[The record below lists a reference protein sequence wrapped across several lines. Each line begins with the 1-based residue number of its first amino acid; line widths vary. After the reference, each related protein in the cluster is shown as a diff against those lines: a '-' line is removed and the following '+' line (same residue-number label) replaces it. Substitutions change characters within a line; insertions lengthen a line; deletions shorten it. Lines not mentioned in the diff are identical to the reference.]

1 MKRVAPTLKSI
12 GDLASAGLIP
22 AADLSRLKQV
32 SARYAVGVTPAM
44 AALIDAGDAA
54 DPIARQFIPTLAEL
68 EHRADELSDP
78 IGDAAHSPVPGVV
91 HRYPDRALLKL
102 VHACPVYCRFCFR
115 REMVG
120 PGGAALNG
128 TALDAAI
135 AYLAS
140 QPGIWEVVMT
150 GGDPFTLSMRR
161 VREITRRLEAIA
173 HLKVIR
179 WHSRVPVVAP
189 ERVTVE
195 YARALRAKGKATWIG
210 IHANHPRELTLEAR
224 AALARLADAGNV
236 LISQS
241 VLLRGV
247 NDDVETLEALM
258 RAFVENR
265 VKPYYLH
272 HPDMAPGT
280 GHFRLGLAE
289 AQALVKALRGRVSGL
304 CQPVHVLDLPG
315 GHGKVPVGSGLA
327 TAPPSPGEPWL
338 FEDRLGVRHAY
349 REDGSPAG

>member
-1 MKRVAPTLKSI
+1 MSTAATLKSVP
-12 GDLASAGLIP
+12 DLVAAGFVVATQAP
-22 AADLSRLKQV
+22 ALEKV
-32 SARYAVGVTPAM
+32 VARYAVAVTPAM
-44 AALIDAGDAA
+44 AALIDWKDAN
-54 DPIARQFIPTLAEL
+54 DPIARQFIPDAAEL
-68 EHRADELSDP
+68 VHRPGELADP
-78 IGDAAHSPVPGVV
+78 IGDEVHSPVPGVV

-120 PGGAALNG
+120 PGGKALNG
-128 TALDAAI
+128 AALDVAI

-140 QPGIWEVVMT
+140 QPAIWEVVMT
-150 GGDPFTLSMRR
+150 GGDPFTLSARR
-161 VREITRRLEAIA
+161 VREVTKRLEAIP

-189 ERVTVE
+189 ERITVD
-195 YARALRAKGKATWIG
+195 YARALRVRGKATWVG
-210 IHANHPRELTLEAR
+210 IHANHPRELTVEAR
-224 AALARLADAGNV
+224 AALGRLADAGNV
-236 LISQS
+236 LVSQS

-315 GHGKVPVGSGLA
+315 GHGKVPVAASLV
-327 TAPPSPGEPWL
+327 TPPTSADGQWQI
-338 FEDRLGVRHAY
+338 EDRHGISHAY
-349 REDGSPAG
+349 DEGAVRTD

>member
-1 MKRVAPTLKSI
+1 MSAATTLKSVP
-12 GDLASAGLIP
+12 DLVAAGFVADTE
-22 AADLSRLKQV
+22 AAALRGV
-32 SARYAVGVTPAM
+32 AARYAVAVTPAM
-44 AALIDAGDAA
+44 AALIDRANAD
-54 DPIARQFIPTLAEL
+54 DPIARQFIPDIAEL
-68 EHRADELSDP
+68 RQLPSELTDP
-78 IGDAAHSPVPGVV
+78 IGDEVHSPVPGVV

-120 PGGAALNG
+120 SGGKALTG
-128 TALDAAI
+128 DALDEAI

-140 QPGIWEVVMT
+140 QPAIWEVVMT
-150 GGDPFTLSMRR
+150 GGDPFTLSARR
-161 VREITRRLEAIA
+161 VREITRRLEAIP

-189 ERVTVE
+189 ERITAD
-195 YARALRAKGKATWIG
+195 YARALRARGKATWVG
-210 IHANHPRELTLEAR
+210 IHANHPRELTEEAK

-247 NDDVETLEALM
+247 NDSVETLEALM
-258 RAFVENR
+258 RGFVENR

-315 GHGKVPVGSGLA
+315 GHGKVPVAASLA
-327 TAPPSPGEPWL
+327 TPPASAGGPWQI
-338 FEDRLGVRHAY
+338 EDRHGVSHAY
-349 REDGSPAG
+349 KD

>member
-1 MKRVAPTLKSI
+1 MSAAATLKSVS
-12 GDLASAGLIP
+12 DLVSAGLV
-22 AADLSRLKQV
+22 AHAEATALQRV
-32 SARYAVGVTPAM
+32 AARYAIAVTPAM
-44 AALIDAGDAA
+44 AALIDNTDAN
-54 DPIARQFIPTLAEL
+54 DPIARQFLPDMAEL
-68 EHRADELSDP
+68 VQQPGELADP
-78 IGDAAHSPVPGVV
+78 IGDEAHSPVPGVV

-120 PGGAALNG
+120 PGGKALTG
-128 TALDAAI
+128 DALDTAI
-135 AYLAS
+135 AYLES
-140 QPGIWEVVMT
+140 QPAIWEVVMT
-150 GGDPFTLSMRR
+150 GGDPFTLSARR
-161 VREITRRLEAIA
+161 VREITRRLEAIP

-189 ERVTVE
+189 ERITAD
-195 YARALRAKGKATWIG
+195 YARALRARGKATWVG
-210 IHANHPRELTLEAR
+210 IHANHPRELTDEAR

-236 LISQS
+236 LVSQS

-247 NDDVETLEALM
+247 NDSVDMLEALM
-258 RAFVENR
+258 RAFVESR

-315 GHGKVPVGSGLA
+315 GHGKVPVAASLA
-327 TAPPSPGEPWL
+327 TPPAGAGEPWQI
-338 FEDRLGVRHAY
+338 EDRHGISHAY
-349 REDGSPAG
+349 EENADRQA